1 MKICKKY
8 FSIAKALVDAQGGSI
23 SIESQVRVGSTVQ
36 IAMQT
41 CGQQS

>member
-8 FSIAKALVDAQGGSI
+8 FSIAKALVEAQGGSI
-23 SIESQVRVGSTVQ
+23 TIESQMGVGSTVQ
-36 IAMQT
+36 IALQT